1 MLGMRGSIFFFRV
14 DFFQGGLPHRLARK
28 ALPSP
33 SLRGVGIRGR
43 GMLAKRSMARPLDLF
58 NRPPSV
64 HTTDRREPRGVF
76 FFGTN
81 NGMVIS
87 SCLYSPSSGGPLFS
101 LPLFGSLSPRPI
113 PPPKDS
119 LASPVQQRP
128 CLKSLSLV
136 PYDHRPGTFIS
147 THPVQLG
154 DAHAGSCERWFGSP
168 FHWVKKLTASGLEKP
183 PIRTMLRRAG
193 QFQIRAPTVT
203 KDCESLAL
211 VCVFKCHC
219 DIIIVFLNN
228 KLASFQVL
236 SIFGWHPHFGKHE

>member
-1 MLGMRGSIFFFRV
+1 MRGLI
-14 DFFQGGLPHRLARK
+14 FFQGDSGWNFFSGGYHTDCQGRLC
-28 ALPSP
+28 LHHPCEGSGSEDVGCSP
-33 SLRGVGIRGR
+33 SDPWPGLLICLTDLRRFIQPTEENHVVC
-43 GMLAKRSMARPLDLF
+43 L
-58 NRPPSV
+58 
-64 HTTDRREPRGVF
+64 
-76 FFGTN
+76 FGTN
-81 NGMVIS
+81 NGMGIS
-87 SCLYSPSSGGPLFS
+87 SCLYFPSSEGPLFS

-136 PYDHRPGTFIS
+136 PYDHRPSTFIS

-183 PIRTMLRRAG
+183 PIRTMLRRAR
-193 QFQIRAPTVT
+193 QFQIRSPTVT

-211 VCVFKCHC
+211 VCVFKCHS

-236 SIFGWHPHFGKHE
+236 SIFGCHPHFGIH